1 MTPELLLSRLKDTS
15 PGGSL
20 DRLATLVVEHALE
33 QPLEAHLPPASMA
46 RSLHTGLEGWLASD
60 TAEHELATAI
70 QRLHQA
76 MAKDPRPLREAL
88 PAEMVKA
95 LTEQAA
101 TRRYSPDREL
111 VLSVLDRPPV
121 RSLVRGLLLN
131 VLIDFSRKVSAPV
144 TESRVARGLTGL
156 AKLAAQQAKSS
167 SGALGSMASTISDEI
182 ERQVEKRARDFADSA
197 LSGVMQQIADALSQ
211 PGGGSS
217 EQAELRVALLDGVMG
232 LKVSQLG
239 QELARA
245 DVPASAKSLRKS
257 LSRWLASEGSQ
268 AELEGWLTKAMQAEG
283 KRPLREV
290 LGKVGLL
297 EPARTL
303 GKEAL
308 RERLAPVVASEPFAR
323 WLEELMRPSGA

>member
-1 MTPELLLSRLKDTS
+1 
-15 PGGSL
+15 
-20 DRLATLVVEHALE
+20 
-33 QPLEAHLPPASMA
+33 
-46 RSLHTGLEGWLASD
+46 
-60 TAEHELATAI
+60 
-70 QRLHQA
+70 
-76 MAKDPRPLREAL
+76 
-88 PAEMVKA
+88 
-95 LTEQAA
+95 
-101 TRRYSPDREL
+101 

-121 RSLVRGLLLN
+121 RALVRGLLLN

-144 TESRVARGLTGL
+144 TENRVARGLTGL
-156 AKLAAQQAKSS
+156 AKLAAQQARSS
-167 SGALGSMASTISDEI
+167 SGTLGSMASTISDEI
-182 ERQVEKRARDFADSA
+182 ERQVERRARDFADSA

-211 PGGGSS
+211 PGGSS

-245 DVPASAKSLRKS
+245 DVPASAKSMRKA
-257 LSRWLASEGSQ
+257 LSRWLASKGSQ
-268 AELEGWLTKAMQAEG
+268 AELEGWLTKALQAEG

-308 RERLAPVVASEPFAR
+308 RERLAPVVASAPFAL

>member
-1 MTPELLLSRLKDTS
+1 LKDTS
-15 PGGSL
+15 PGGAL

-33 QPLEAHLPPASMA
+33 QPLEAHLPPASVA

-60 TAEHELATAI
+60 SAEHELATAI
-70 QRLHQA
+70 GRLHQA

-88 PAEMVKA
+88 PAELVKA

-101 TRRYSPDREL
+101 TRRYAPDREL

-121 RSLVRGLLLN
+121 RALVRGLLLN

-144 TESRVARGLTGL
+144 TENRVARGLTGL
-156 AKLAAQQAKSS
+156 AKLAAQQARSS
-167 SGALGSMASTISDEI
+167 SGTLGSMASTISDEI
-182 ERQVEKRARDFADSA
+182 ERQVERRARDFADSA

-211 PGGGSS
+211 PGGSS

-245 DVPASAKSLRKS
+245 DVPASAKSMRKA
-257 LSRWLASEGSQ
+257 LSRWLASKGSQ
-268 AELEGWLTKAMQAEG
+268 AELEGWLTKALQAEG

-308 RERLAPVVASEPFAR
+308 RERLAPVVASAPFAL

>member
-1 MTPELLLSRLKDTS
+1 LKDTS

-33 QPLEAHLPPASMA
+33 QPLEAHLPPASVA

-60 TAEHELATAI
+60 SAEHELATAI
-70 QRLHQA
+70 ERLHQA

-88 PAEMVKA
+88 PQELVKA

-121 RSLVRGLLLN
+121 RALVRGLLLN

-156 AKLAAQQAKSS
+156 AKLAAQQARSS
-167 SGALGSMASTISDEI
+167 SGTLGSVASSISDEI
-182 ERQVEKRARDFADSA
+182 ERQVERRARDFADSA

-211 PGGGSS
+211 PGDSA
-217 EQAELRVALLDGVMG
+217 EQSELRVALLDGVMA

-257 LSRWLASEGSQ
+257 LSRWLASERSQ